1 MLFNRLFHKQF
12 QTTFSF
18 IEGQNRTQHKA
29 VIIYMPDPKIF
40 RKINLWLQDLW
51 QEFTD
56 IPSRF
61 KIVFCQQK
69 VHVPLVNNRPCMVYL
84 QMPPQMLIKSMII
97 KELTSE
103 QLAKRTKSLIL
114 TKQGRLVLQ
123 LIENLKQ
130 MEFPMRLKFL
140 NNLQQTQAYR
150 LSSKPRLKAATI

>member
-1 MLFNRLFHKQF
+1 
-12 QTTFSF
+12 
-18 IEGQNRTQHKA
+18 
-29 VIIYMPDPKIF
+29 
-40 RKINLWLQDLW
+40 
-51 QEFTD
+51 
-56 IPSRF
+56 
-61 KIVFCQQK
+61 
-69 VHVPLVNNRPCMVYL
+69 MVYL

-130 MEFPMRLKFL
+130 MQFQMRLKFL
-140 NNLQQTQAYR
+140 NNLQQTQAYQ